1 MKKLNYM
8 KKIKLLSETMEIK
21 LILTV
26 LVENQVLK
34 VQSSSSRL

>member
-1 MKKLNYM
+1 M